1 MSAVLE
7 EAKRGRQNPWTCHHV
22 GAASEP
28 DPLQEQPA
36 LLSTKPTLQPNSCIF
51 FQHFG
56 YYTFLGPG
64 LTVELSP
71 GVMILLCWGMGEEG
85 SAHMW

>member
-7 EAKRGRQNPWTCHHV
+7 EAKRGRQNLWTCHHV

-36 LLSTKPTLQPNSCIF
+36 LLSTEPTLQPNSCIF
-51 FQHFG
+51 FQH
-56 YYTFLGPG
+56 
-64 LTVELSP
+64 
-71 GVMILLCWGMGEEG
+71 
-85 SAHMW
+85 